1 MKLKTFTFECKITDR
16 VVIFLIITM
25 VKTKYVLFPHLRS
38 CEIVIDVA
46 VTDFYYRK
54 MCSVP
59 NLYFRD
65 VSLKKTLN
73 HVK

>member
-1 MKLKTFTFECKITDR
+1 
-16 VVIFLIITM
+16 M

-38 CEIVIDVA
+38 CAIFLDVA

-59 NLYFRD
+59 NLHFRN
-65 VSLKKTLN
+65 VPKKNIDSRKINIPFTN
-73 HVK
+73 VFSENSCIGRRCT